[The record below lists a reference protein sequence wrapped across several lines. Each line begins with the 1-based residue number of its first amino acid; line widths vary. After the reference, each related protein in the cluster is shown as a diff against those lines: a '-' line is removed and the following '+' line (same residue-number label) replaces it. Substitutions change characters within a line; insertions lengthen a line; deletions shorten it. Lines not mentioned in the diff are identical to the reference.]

1 MARLQQ
7 ELMRNTGRLAREF
20 FSFTYYFWSLL
31 LLAIAREFFFMHTL
45 LLVIAL
51 RNLLSYIFLYF
62 RGAQSSYNGFPFES
76 VEAGGPQGSGG

>member
-1 MARLQQ
+1 MAHLQQ

-45 LLVIAL
+45 LLV
-51 RNLLSYIFLYF
+51 SYIFLYF